1 MPLEYNLDGL
11 NGVSYTKGCYVGQE
25 LIART
30 HNRGVV
36 RKRLMPIQIQG
47 KSYCGHQG
55 LHFLWRRPSQNI
67 KHSIWEMSARSISCR
82 LNFVSRKG
90 NAVSLCLQLPGE
102 YSHGLQ
108 SPPSYIYSSVRQSP
122 YYVRNSTALFM
133 QGKVQRLEPQ
143 CHLLMVAQKLAKSG
157 QQAMT

>member
-47 KSYCGHQG
+47 WWRLGSASRIIRSLLDAERFPPLYDKQAQG
-55 LHFLWRRPSQNI
+55 Q
-67 KHSIWEMSARSISCR
+67 E
-82 LNFVSRKG
+82 
-90 NAVSLCLQLPGE
+90 
-102 YSHGLQ
+102 
-108 SPPSYIYSSVRQSP
+108 
-122 YYVRNSTALFM
+122 
-133 QGKVQRLEPQ
+133 
-143 CHLLMVAQKLAKSG
+143 
-157 QQAMT
+157 